1 MEHRIFSP
9 GKLLLTSEYVVL
21 DGALSLAIPTKWGQE
36 FFFEEISDEQ
46 SIVYWTAFHQN
57 ELWLT
62 IKIDYRKW
70 NILETNRK
78 EAAEFILQILKNIQ
92 ELSAI
97 TFQEKKSYRLKTN
110 LQFPSDYGLG
120 SSSTLMNNL
129 AEWAGIDAFVLN
141 ENNLGGS
148 GYDIA
153 VAQKKS
159 PILYRHEGI
168 SREIELVAFDP
179 EFKKD
184 LIFIHL
190 NQKQNSREGIQL
202 YKSKEKSPALIAEFS
217 DLTQKVV
224 AAPTLAEFSELM
236 EVHEEELSGFLGLET
251 VKEKHFADCPV
262 FVKSLGAWGGDFV
275 LSSKFSGFEGYF
287 REKGFSAIFCY
298 EDLII

>member
-1 MEHRIFSP
+1 
-9 GKLLLTSEYVVL
+9 
-21 DGALSLAIPTKWGQE
+21 
-36 FFFEEISDEQ
+36 
-46 SIVYWTAFHQN
+46 IVYWTAFHQN

-78 EAAEFILQILKNIQ
+78 EAAEFILKILKNIQ

-110 LQFPSDYGLG
+110 LEFPSDYGLG

-159 PILYRHEGI
+159 PILYR
-168 SREIELVAFDP
+168 
-179 EFKKD
+179 
-184 LIFIHL
+184 
-190 NQKQNSREGIQL
+190 
-202 YKSKEKSPALIAEFS
+202 
-217 DLTQKVV
+217 
-224 AAPTLAEFSELM
+224 
-236 EVHEEELSGFLGLET
+236 
-251 VKEKHFADCPV
+251 
-262 FVKSLGAWGGDFV
+262 
-275 LSSKFSGFEGYF
+275 
-287 REKGFSAIFCY
+287 
-298 EDLII
+298 